1 MAEQHQ
7 NRIKRRPRLT
17 VNIPNVLTVFRI
29 LITPLFVILLI
40 RGEYGYALFV
50 FALAGVSDG
59 LDGFIARVYNQRSD
73 LGALLDPIADKLLL
87 TAAFISLGVLRD
99 IPGWL
104 MVVVISRDVVIV
116 TGIAV
121 LAFAGIEFEIR
132 PTLISKWTTV
142 TQILT
147 VVVTLLEALVP
158 QVAPVQ
164 QALCW
169 VTVTMTV
176 ASGLHYTYIGLTILQ
191 AGFGDHPK
199 KDG

>member
-40 RGEYGYALFV
+40 RGEHGYALLV